1 MSDAIE
7 ESILDRINSPGW
19 VTTRGI
25 LRDPTGNL
33 DTEEHARIEATM
45 KSLKERGLI
54 VLWNLITDNDEKPLL
69 AAARPGYELDKEL
82 EQRGAWAR
90 AERYSE

>member
-7 ESILDRINSPGW
+7 ESIMDRINSPGW

-25 LRDPTGNL
+25 LRDPTGDL
-33 DTEEHARIEATM
+33 DSEEHARIEATM
-45 KSLKERGLI
+45 KSLKERGLV
-54 VLWNLITDNDEKPLL
+54 VLWNLIVDKDEKPLL

-82 EQRGAWAR
+82 EERGAWAR
-90 AERYSE
+90 AERYTE

>member
-1 MSDAIE
+1 MSEAVE
-7 ESILDRINSPGW
+7 KSIMDRIHFPGW

-25 LRDPTGNL
+25 LRDPTGDLN
-33 DTEEHARIEATM
+33 TEEHAQIEAAM
-45 KSLKERGLI
+45 KSLQEKGLV
-54 VLWNLITDNDEKPLL
+54 VLWKLIMDNDEKPLL

-90 AERYSE
+90 AERYTE